1 MRHPAICAVA
11 LAFLSPA
18 PLGAA
23 KTEAVSWGKPGV
35 SIEQYRKDAVECGR
49 AGYYL
54 DVSNTEA
61 AGVFKQATRQL
72 ESNEADLTLAQGPE
86 IMNIVTNSAH
96 IVDGARPTERMQEV
110 GTLMQGT
117 IDDCLSQRGYV
128 RFRLT
133 DAQRKRLSRLHLGSP
148 ERHSFLYD
156 LATDPNIL
164 TAQAI

>member
-1 MRHPAICAVA
+1 MRRPAICAVA
-11 LAFLSPA
+11 LASLLPA

-23 KTEAVSWGKPGV
+23 GTEAASWGKPGV
-35 SIEQYRKDAVECGR
+35 SIEQYRRDAVECGR

-61 AGVFKQATRQL
+61 AGVFKRALRQL
-72 ESNEADLTLAQGPE
+72 ETNEADLTLAQGPE

-96 IVDGARPTERMQEV
+96 IVDGARPTERMKEV
-110 GTLMQGT
+110 GTLMQGA
-117 IDDCLSQRGYV
+117 IDDCLRQRGYI

-133 DAQRKRLSRLHLGSP
+133 DAQRKRLSRFHLGSP
-148 ERHSFLYD
+148 ERHAFLYD